1 MSDKNLSKLLA
12 KRDDLRKELAKYP
25 QTGEEE
31 RKKEIMH
38 LLHEWNE
45 LKDGMQII
53 IGALANVDN
62 VTIKSLHKKFNVPMD

>member
-1 MSDKNLSKLLA
+1 MSDKKLSKLLA
-12 KRDDLRKELAKYP
+12 KRDGLRNELAKYP
-25 QTGEEE
+25 RTSEEE

-62 VTIKSLHKKFNVPMD
+62 VTIKSLHEKFNVPMD